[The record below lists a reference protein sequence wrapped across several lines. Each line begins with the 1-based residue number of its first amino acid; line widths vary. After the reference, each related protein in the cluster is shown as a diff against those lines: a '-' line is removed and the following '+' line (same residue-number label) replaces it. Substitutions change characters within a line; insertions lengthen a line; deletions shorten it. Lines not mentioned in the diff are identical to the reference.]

1 MPTNNDKH
9 YVVKYRAFK
18 PTRDEHIWEYAPDG
32 ETYECTR
39 EQAEARF
46 AVLLLCGRMKL
57 PVCGLVPF
65 HVRIED
71 TRIPEPKGR
80 EPMQNVMLS
89 QYVPDDYALGPW
101 TNNRIA
107 A

>member
-1 MPTNNDKH
+1 MPKNDDKH
-9 YVVKYRAFK
+9 YVVKYRVFK
-18 PTRDEHIWEYAPDG
+18 PMTDEHDWTYAPDG
-32 ETYECTR
+32 EAYECTR

-46 AVLLLCGRMKL
+46 EVLLLCGRMKL

-65 HVRIED
+65 HVRVED
-71 TRIPEPKGR
+71 MRIHGPKGR
-80 EPMQNVMLS
+80 EPMRNVVLS

-101 TNNRIA
+101 ANNRVA